1 MNKNIKMVAF
11 DLDGTLLDSEKRISE
26 YTRMVLEKAIEQGI
40 VVIPATG
47 RPIIGLPE
55 AVRNF
60 PGIKYA
66 VTSNGARIV
75 DVQTDETVSE
85 SSLAVETAVKV
96 LEVFE
101 EYDCHR
107 EIIID
112 TSYYANE
119 DTLERIHD
127 YHRQRSL
134 GDYTQRTRIPVED
147 VKKKALDTGKPLEKV
162 HAVFKYDEEL
172 NAAKKRLDQ
181 IEGIVAANAVGNN
194 WEVNKIGTDK
204 GNALLDLGKI
214 LGIAREEIMAFG
226 DGMNDYEMVKKVGV
240 GVVMEN
246 GEEELKKIAD
256 YICETNDEHGV
267 AKTIEQFVLK

>member
-11 DLDGTLLDSEKRISE
+11 DLDGTLLDSEKRISD
-26 YTRMVLEKAIEQGI
+26 YTREVLTKAIEQGI

-55 AVRNF
+55 EVRTF

-75 DVQTDETVSE
+75 NVETDETVFE
-85 SSLAVETAVKV
+85 SSLSVETAVKV
-96 LEVFE
+96 LEVLAD
-101 EYDCHR
+101 YDCHR

-119 DTLERIHD
+119 DTLELIHD

-134 GDYTQRTRIPVED
+134 GEYTQRTRIPVAD
-147 VKKKALDTGKPLEKV
+147 VKQKALETGKPIEKV
-162 HAVFKYDEEL
+162 HGVFKHDEEL
-172 NAAKKRLDQ
+172 LAAKERLDQ

-194 WEVNKIGTDK
+194 WEVNRIGTDK

-214 LGIAREEIMAFG
+214 LGIEKDEIMAFG
-226 DGMNDYEMVKKVGV
+226 DGMNDFAMIEKVGT
-240 GVVMEN
+240 GVVMAN
-246 GEEELKKIAD
+246 GEDELKAIAD

-267 AKTIEQFVLK
+267 AKTIERFVLK